1 MATQVLIGYA
11 RTSTTEQKAGLEAQL
26 RDLKAAGCEEI
37 FSEELSSVAAARSE
51 LDAALRYVRK
61 GDFLVVTKL
70 DRLARSVA
78 DLVAITETL
87 KRKGVGL
94 RILAMNLDTSTPT
107 GKLMMNLLGSIA
119 EFERELMLERQREG
133 IAKAKA
139 DGKYQGRQP
148 TARKKTADVLK
159 LRAEGRS
166 AGDIVSALGISRASV
181 FRILS
186 ENPEPGT
193 TCSTRA
199 RGVSGGYP
207 GNGCL

>member
-37 FSEELSSVAAARSE
+37 FSEELSSVAAARPE

-107 GKLMMNLLGSIA
+107 GKLMVNLLGSIA

-181 FRILS
+181 FRILA

-193 TCSTRA
+193 T
-199 RGVSGGYP
+199 
-207 GNGCL
+207 